1 MLDLATLKTYLTS
14 LGVLASTRKPKG
26 ILIFMVQNLENE
38 IWEFIKDERFK
49 DFYKVS
55 TLGRVK
61 SIRNGKER
69 LMSQTLGNWGY
80 VSVKFTNK
88 EHKKNLYVH
97 KVLAQTFLLN
107 PKNKPQVNHINGIK
121 TDNRIGN
128 LEWVTFSENSLHSV
142 RTGLS
147 KTQIGE
153 NGPRAVLKNED
164 VIKIREMR
172 ANGISQNAISKKYKI
187 TASNVHMIVSGK
199 SWKNLPLSENK
210 RTKVDMKGELSYTNK
225 ITSKEAYDIAH
236 NYKGVSNVKVAAI
249 YGITCSTVSF
259 IKNGKSWSSVTG
271 IKKST

>member
-61 SIRNGKER
+61 SIRNKKER

-147 KTQIGE
+147 KTQVGE

-249 YGITCSTVSF
+249 YGITCSTVSC